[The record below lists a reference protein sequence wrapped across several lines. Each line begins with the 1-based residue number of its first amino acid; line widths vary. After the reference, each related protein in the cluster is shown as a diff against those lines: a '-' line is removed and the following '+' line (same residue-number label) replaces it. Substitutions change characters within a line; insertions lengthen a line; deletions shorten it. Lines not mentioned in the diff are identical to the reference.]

1 MCLDVVD
8 DLGHGLVNTAL
19 QIHWV
24 GTGGDVL
31 QTLCDD
37 SLSQDGSCG
46 GTVAGVVT
54 RLAGYALDELSAS
67 VLELIL
73 KFYLF
78 GDGDTVLGDLRS
90 TEFLLDDD
98 VAALRTE
105 CNLYG
110 VGQLVNTS
118 LDEVAGFCIVFNNLC
133 HCYEFLS
140 LL

>member
-1 MCLDVVD
+1 MRLDIVD
-8 DLGHGLVNTAL
+8 DLSHSLVNTTL

-24 GTGGDVL
+24 GTCGDVL

-37 SLSQDGSCG
+37 GLCQDGSCG
-46 GTVAGVVT
+46 GTVTGVVT
-54 RLAGYALDELSAS
+54 CLAGNTLDKLSAG

-73 KFYLF
+73 ELYLLS
-78 GDGDTVLGDLRS
+78 DGDTVLGDLWS

-118 LDEVAGFCIVFNNLC
+118 LDEVAGFCIVFDNLC
-133 HCYEFLS
+133 HCCDFLFI
-140 LL
+140 